1 MCFMPVSLSWLT
13 GLPGPLY
20 TRLCWANV
28 LDRTDEGT
36 VSSPFPVRECGQGSE
51 HQSHGQPQLVVCPTP
66 FQSTTLI
73 CYPSPL
79 SLGTLDSKGLWSLFP
94 EGKPLN
100 QEADPKGRHVLTS
113 LKKGQGPT
121 SLSRAEQ

>member
-1 MCFMPVSLSWLT
+1 MKEQFSIPSEGMWPRVRASEPWAATACGLPHSLSKHYIDL
-13 GLPGPLY
+13 LP
-20 TRLCWANV
+20 
-28 LDRTDEGT
+28 
-36 VSSPFPVRECGQGSE
+36 F
-51 HQSHGQPQLVVCPTP
+51 
-66 FQSTTLI
+66 
-73 CYPSPL
+73 PL
-79 SLGTLDSKGLWSLFP
+79 SLGTLDSKGLWSLFA